1 MSLSDVLVRI
11 QELAPVVAPA
21 AAQPAT
27 PTAVQPSTSFAAVL
41 SQARSG
47 PQDATASSAPYAAE
61 VDAAAQRNGLDPALL
76 RSVIQQESGF
86 DANATSPAG
95 AQGLMQLMPS
105 TAASLGVT
113 NPFDPVQS
121 IDAGARYLRS
131 QIDRF
136 GGNVSLGLAAYN
148 AGAGAV
154 ERFGGVP
161 PYAETQNYVQEVL
174 ARAGR
179 PDPERSAT

>member
-1 MSLSDVLVRI
+1 MSLSQVLVRI
-11 QELAPVVAPA
+11 QELAPVVAPQTA
-21 AAQPAT
+21 PVQQQPT
-27 PTAVQPSTSFAAVL
+27 TSFAAAL
-41 SQARSG
+41 SQAQQAQST
-47 PQDATASSAPYAAE
+47 TAQNSSAAPYQSE
-61 VDAAAQRNGLDPALL
+61 IDAAAAQNGLDPSLL
-76 RSVIQQESGF
+76 ASVIAQESGF
-86 DANATSPAG
+86 DPNATSAAG

-113 NPFDPVQS
+113 NPFDPTQS

-154 ERFGGVP
+154 ERYGGVP
-161 PYAETQNYVQEVL
+161 PYAETQNYVHEVL
-174 ARAGR
+174 ARAGSLAT
-179 PDPERSAT
+179 ERSAT